1 MGKYIIKRISYIPLA
16 FVVLSF
22 LLFMIYHMLPVDKA
36 AEKAK
41 EEVQANKT
49 LNYEERYQNWKVE
62 YGFDGAKF
70 ERYLRWLGVS
80 IPGGLC
86 STSRSSTK
94 SVALTSGL
102 RYNRELSVGL
112 AVRYEDEFEWCRF
125 VGTANL
131 PTRSE
136 GEPTETSLHKRR
148 RDYNKKHFIYSN
160 SHKIYKR
167 YPYM

>member
-1 MGKYIIKRISYIPLA
+1 MGKYIIKRISYILLA

-70 ERYLRWLGVS
+70 ERYLRWLG
-80 IPGGLC
+80 GYQFQAAC
-86 STSRSSTK
+86 
-94 SVALTSGL
+94 VALP
-102 RYNRELSVGL
+102 EVAQKVG
-112 AVRYEDEFEWCRF
+112 
-125 VGTANL
+125 
-131 PTRSE
+131 S
-136 GEPTETSLHKRR
+136 
-148 RDYNKKHFIYSN
+148 
-160 SHKIYKR
+160 
-167 YPYM
+167 

>member
-1 MGKYIIKRISYIPLA
+1 MGKYIIKRISYILLA

-102 RYNRELSVGL
+102 RYKRELSVGL
-112 AVRYEDEFEWCRF
+112 AVRC
-125 VGTANL
+125 
-131 PTRSE
+131 E
-136 GEPTETSLHKRR
+136 GIRR
-148 RDYNKKHFIYSN
+148 RQLTLSCVTNCVAVAEKLRNRIRKKH
-160 SHKIYKR
+160 
-167 YPYM
+167 

>member
-1 MGKYIIKRISYIPLA
+1 MAPSTRGFAPPSVSQRRSISTCYVFENYCNLLLQFAKRISYILLA

-70 ERYLRWLGVS
+70 ERYLRWLGG
-80 IPGGLC
+80 IN
-86 STSRSSTK
+86 SRRP
-94 SVALTSGL
+94 V
-102 RYNRELSVGL
+102 
-112 AVRYEDEFEWCRF
+112 
-125 VGTANL
+125 
-131 PTRSE
+131 
-136 GEPTETSLHKRR
+136 
-148 RDYNKKHFIYSN
+148 
-160 SHKIYKR
+160 
-167 YPYM
+167 

>member
-1 MGKYIIKRISYIPLA
+1 MPCQIKGEIMGKYIIKRISYILLA

-70 ERYLRWLGVS
+70 ERYLRWLGG
-80 IPGGLC
+80 IN
-86 STSRSSTK
+86 SRRP
-94 SVALTSGL
+94 V
-102 RYNRELSVGL
+102 
-112 AVRYEDEFEWCRF
+112 
-125 VGTANL
+125 
-131 PTRSE
+131 
-136 GEPTETSLHKRR
+136 
-148 RDYNKKHFIYSN
+148 
-160 SHKIYKR
+160 
-167 YPYM
+167 